1 MARKQPSPQK
11 KYDIFSVL
19 SFVFGLIPIITHLLM
34 TLIWS
39 SIMYNYPLNVQVL
52 SITQP
57 VYFVSTILAIVFGFI
72 GQKRVK
78 QYGYKGK
85 RFYLAGLILAFIAII
100 IFLISFWIGL
110 EVMNRQIE

>member
-1 MARKQPSPQK
+1 
-11 KYDIFSVL
+11 
-19 SFVFGLIPIITHLLM
+19 
-34 TLIWS
+34 
-39 SIMYNYPLNVQVL
+39 MYNYPLNVQVL